1 MTDKPLIQAIFV
13 DYSESLA
20 IVASYIASVREKVA
34 GCIQNSAFP
43 PDILDAVCVCK
54 FVGTSVGVDAVSVMR
69 KMMGSRALMEDSR
82 LGASSFVCNAT
93 CAAEGDNTVME
104 LKVVRD
110 VVMGGFKTLF
120 PVGLILRSLCRGTTR
135 RVLLHYVCLVAEA
148 MWLGK
153 KAMDEGQLLRD
164 LAWARAHLLIL
175 DHWFGEGIKAKTASG
190 SRSSDA
196 HRLAE
201 SYNSVLVRF
210 PTPPQF

>member
-1 MTDKPLIQAIFV
+1 MSDKPLIRAIFV

-20 IVASYIASVREKVA
+20 IIASYIANVREKVA
-34 GCIQNSAFP
+34 GCIQASAFP
-43 PDILDAVCVCK
+43 PQILEAVCICK
-54 FVGTSVGVDAVSVMR
+54 FVGTSVGVDATSIMR
-69 KMMGSRALMEDSR
+69 KTMGSRALLEESR

-110 VVMGGFKTLF
+110 LVMGGFKTLF
-120 PVGLILRSLCRGTTR
+120 PIGLLFRALLRSITR
-135 RVLLHYVCLVAEA
+135 RVLFKYLCLVAEA

-153 KAMDEGQLLRD
+153 KALNEGQLLRD

-175 DHWFGEGIKAKTASG
+175 DHWFSQGVKSYG
-190 SRSSDA
+190 STNDA
-196 HRLAE
+196 IRLAD
-201 SYNSVLVRF
+201 SYGHVLVRF

>member
-20 IVASYIASVREKVA
+20 VVASYIASVREKVA
-34 GCIQNSAFP
+34 GCIQKSAFP
-43 PDILDAVCVCK
+43 PHILEAVCICK

-69 KMMGSRALMEDSR
+69 KTMGSRALMEESR

-110 VVMGGFKTLF
+110 VVMGGIKTLF
-120 PVGLILRSLCRGTTR
+120 PLGLILRSICKSATR
-135 RVLLHYVCLVAEA
+135 KILFKYVCLVAEA

-175 DHWFGEGIKAKTASG
+175 DHWYGDGIKATTESG
-190 SRSSDA
+190 NSSKDGY
-196 HRLAE
+196 RLAE
-201 SYNSVLVRF
+201 SYEKVLVRF
-210 PTPPQF
+210 PTPPQI